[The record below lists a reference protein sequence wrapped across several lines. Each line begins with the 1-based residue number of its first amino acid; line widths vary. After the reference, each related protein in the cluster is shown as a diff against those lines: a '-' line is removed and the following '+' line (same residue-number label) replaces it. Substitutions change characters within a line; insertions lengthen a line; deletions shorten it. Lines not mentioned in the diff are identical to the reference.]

1 MRVFVILLS
10 LSLSFSIEAITV
22 SVKDVVKI
30 STQRENYLLG
40 YGLVVGLPQTG
51 DTKSLLAKESLENI
65 LKYSGITTDVD
76 KLVNKNTA
84 AVMVMANMP
93 PQTRSG
99 DKIDVWISS
108 IGDAKSLAG
117 GYLLQ
122 TPLMGQDG
130 TVYAVAQVHIEQNIS
145 QKQKSRSDKITTLF
159 EPGGATIEKSVNQPM
174 YLDDGKIRLT
184 LIRFDI
190 SNLDAVRK
198 SIEKKYPG
206 SVYVTK
212 DAVIELSIPEKA
224 QPLEFLSAA
233 LKQPV
238 EVTAG
243 NKVVIDPQSATIV
256 MGNDVKISTV
266 GVTKNGILLKVQGKA
281 GESGAKTASSGVIE
295 GSTTVEELIKGLNSL
310 GLSAEDIM
318 DILKSIH
325 AAGALQGELIIL

>member
-1 MRVFVILLS
+1 MKRNIILIFVLLHN
-10 LSLSFSIEAITV
+10 FSIEPVTVAI
-22 SVKDVVKI
+22 KDVVKI
-30 STQRENYLLG
+30 SSQRENYLLG

-65 LKYSGITTDVD
+65 LKYSGITTDMD

-93 PQTRSG
+93 AVTKSG

-130 TVYAVAQVHIEQNIS
+130 TVYAIAQVHIEKNFSQNQRS
-145 QKQKSRSDKITTLF
+145 SSDKITTLF

-174 YLDDGKIRLT
+174 FLDNGKIRLA
-184 LIRFDI
+184 LKRFDI
-190 SNLDAVRK
+190 SNLHAVQQ

-206 SVYVTK
+206 SVTVTN
-212 DAVIELSIPEKA
+212 DAILELTIPENVK
-224 QPLEFLSAA
+224 PLEFLSTA
-233 LKQPV
+233 LQQPV
-238 EVTAG
+238 EVTGG

-266 GVTKNGILLKVQGKA
+266 GVTKNGILLKVQGKS
-281 GESGAKTASSGVIE
+281 GEKAKTASNGVIE
-295 GSTTVEELIKGLNSL
+295 GSTTVEELVKGLNSL
-310 GLSAEDIM
+310 GVSAEDIM
-318 DILKSIH
+318 DIIKSIH

>member
-1 MRVFVILLS
+1 MRALTSMLVS
-10 LSLSFSIEAITV
+10 LFLSFSVGALTV
-22 SVKDVVKI
+22 PVKDVVKI

-51 DTKSLLAKESLENI
+51 DTKSLLTRESLENI
-65 LKYSGITTDVD
+65 LKYSGIASDAG

-93 PQTRSG
+93 PVTRSG

-130 TVYAVAQVHIEQNIS
+130 VVYAVAQVHIAPASNQR
-145 QKQKSRSDKITTLF
+145 QGMRQALITTLF
-159 EPGGATIEKSVNQPM
+159 EPGGATIEKGVNQSM
-174 YLDDGKIRLT
+174 YADDGKIRLT
-184 LIRFDI
+184 LTHFDV
-190 SNLDAVRK
+190 SNLNAVTK

-206 SVYVTK
+206 SVHVTK
-212 DAVIELSIPEKA
+212 ESVIELTIPENV
-224 QPLEFLSAA
+224 QPLEFLATA

-238 EVTAG
+238 EVTTP

-266 GVTKNGILLKVQGKA
+266 GVTKNGIMLKVQ
-281 GESGAKTASSGVIE
+281 AKGGQNNKPVSNGLLEA
-295 GSTTVEELIKGLNSL
+295 STTVEELVKGLNSL
-310 GLSAEDIM
+310 GLSAEDII
-318 DILKSIH
+318 DIIKSIH
-325 AAGALQGELIIL
+325 AAGALQGELVIL